1 MSEIAEILL
10 ERRGGGKPHK
20 LIQHQDKE
28 FVFSVAEDWMPIY
41 ITGEMDNIAAI
52 DSDGGPMIRVGD
64 SIDSKIVKKIYFKDG
79 IGFIIEFE

>member
-1 MSEIAEILL
+1 MSEITEILL

-20 LIQHQDKE
+20 LIQQQDKE
-28 FVFSVAEDWMPIY
+28 YVFSVAENWMPIY

-64 SIDSKIVKKIYFKDG
+64 SVDGKVVEKIYFKDDV
-79 IGFIIEFE
+79 GFIVKFE